1 MPLAALDRRLGEGRA
16 VPASLALGAVCAGAV
31 VALVDPDGGGPFPTC
46 PTRALLGVDCPVCGT
61 LRGMHALSRG
71 RLVEALDHNLLL
83 LVAVPVGL
91 VAWWGWVRAAVGTPV
106 PARTEPRW
114 AIGVAIVVAAAFG
127 VVRNLPLEGLG
138 WLGSGA

>member
-1 MPLAALDRRLGEGRA
+1 MPLAALDRRLGEARA

-61 LRGMHALSRG
+61 LRGVHALSRG

-91 VAWWGWVRAAVGTPV
+91 VAWWGWVRAAVGAPV
-106 PARTEPRW
+106 PARTVPRW